1 MLEAHAAT
9 VNFLVQGPI
18 ENKILPGSVPRDAR
32 RRATCWCLFI
42 GVCSLR
48 SAKLDKQIAHDF
60 ASCAWEIAMN
70 LRRPITFLALSVAL
84 ACGAWQTRAQSEP
97 VANPVSA
104 SVKSQLGRFTKNI
117 VGGAEAMPADKY
129 GFKPTPEMMS
139 FGHLMVHIAQ
149 SNNML
154 CAKLSGMAAPE
165 GKLEETDGKDKLVAG
180 LKASFDFCSTA
191 LANADDAKLGEQIP
205 LFGDRLMPR
214 AAAWI
219 ALASG
224 WNDHYSAEAI
234 YLRLN
239 GILPPS
245 AQPKK

>member
-1 MLEAHAAT
+1 MT
-9 VNFLVQGPI
+9 
-18 ENKILPGSVPRDAR
+18 S
-32 RRATCWCLFI
+32 RRAPEET
-42 GVCSLR
+42 
-48 SAKLDKQIAHDF
+48 
-60 ASCAWEIAMN
+60 AMN
-70 LRRPITFLALSVAL
+70 LRKSISLFTLSAAL
-84 ACGAWQTRAQSEP
+84 AGGAQPTRAQSEP
-97 VANPVSA
+97 VANPVSS

-129 GFKPTPEMMS
+129 GYKPTPEMMS
-139 FGHLMVHIAQ
+139 FGHLMMHIAQ
-149 SNNML
+149 SNNLL

-191 LANADDAKLGEQIP
+191 LASADDAKLGEQIP
-205 LFGDRLMPR
+205 LFGDRVLPR

-219 ALASG
+219 ALAGG